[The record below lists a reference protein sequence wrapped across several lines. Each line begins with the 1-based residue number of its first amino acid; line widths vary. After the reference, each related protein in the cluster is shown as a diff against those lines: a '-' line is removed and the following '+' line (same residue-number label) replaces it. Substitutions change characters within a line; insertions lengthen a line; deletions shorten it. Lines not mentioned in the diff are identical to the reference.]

1 MRLIDWFRSKKALID
16 EKMESDK
23 EAFKNKKN
31 MEEVIEKL
39 SDITSKYIKVLEEK
53 AEGFDLYIEYQKQN
67 SELLNEKKELK
78 KEVAILT
85 EKNNTANLE
94 IEKLTKQ
101 VEKLEKWKAK
111 NKKD

>member
-1 MRLIDWFRSKKALID
+1 MRLIDWFKSKKNLVD

-23 EAFKNKKN
+23 EAFKNKQN
-31 MEEVIEKL
+31 LDEVVDKL
-39 SDITSKYIKVLEEK
+39 STMTYKYIHLLEEK
-53 AEGFDLYIEYQKQN
+53 SEGFDLYVEYQKQC
-67 SELLNEKKELK
+67 SELLTEKKELK

-85 EKNNTANLE
+85 EKNNTADLE